1 MSAFSLDSN
10 LMVLEFDILQGTGG
24 KLPTYDGEY
33 EVTPKISEQE
43 LETKNKSM
51 TDNVKVL
58 SIPFSE
64 VTNPEGGKTVNI
76 AYIL

>member
-1 MSAFSLDSN
+1 MSGFTLDSN
-10 LMVLEFDILQGTGG
+10 FMILDFDIIEGAGG
-24 KLPTYDGEY
+24 KLPTYDGDY
-33 EVTPKISEQE
+33 EVTPKILEQE
-43 LETKNKSM
+43 LETRNKSM

-64 VTNPEGGKTVNI
+64 VINPEGGTTVNI

>member
-1 MSAFSLDSN
+1 MNGFTLDSN
-10 LMVLEFDILQGTGG
+10 FMILDFDIIEGSGG

-43 LETKNKSM
+43 LETRNKSM

-64 VTNPEGGKTVNI
+64 VINPEGGTTVNI